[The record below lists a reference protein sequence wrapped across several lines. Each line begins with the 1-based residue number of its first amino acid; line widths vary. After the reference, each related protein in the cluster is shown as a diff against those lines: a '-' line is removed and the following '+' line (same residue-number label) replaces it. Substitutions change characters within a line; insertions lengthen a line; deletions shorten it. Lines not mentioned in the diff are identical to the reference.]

1 MNVVYP
7 SQTQPA
13 STTIYVDRAHPVT
26 REYDQYGQEIRP
38 QSGGSSSPVYL
49 IAFKDQSIR
58 AAASYSVSGTMLHYI
73 TLQHEEHQ
81 VPLDSI
87 DRDLTV
93 QLNRER
99 RVSIQLP

>member
-1 MNVVYP
+1 
-7 SQTQPA
+7 
-13 STTIYVDRAHPVT
+13 VDRPRLVT
-26 REYDQYGQEIRP
+26 REYDQYGQEVRS
-38 QSGGSSSPVYL
+38 QSGASSSPVYL

-58 AAASYSVSGTMLHYI
+58 AAASYSVSGTTLHYV

-87 DRDLTV
+87 DRDLTI

-99 RVSIQLP
+99 RVTMQIP